1 MIAGLP
7 ARERGAVLELAAE
20 RTFPPDAL
28 LLDDARR
35 CLFVEQG
42 LASLHVPVGD
52 HLSGSVGLIGPGG
65 LLGLPSLMGYSAPVH
80 QAVAV
85 TRSRVVV
92 ILTADLH
99 RLLGGLP
106 VLRRLL
112 SAYVNHRFMQALAAS
127 ACNLEHGLGPRLSD
141 WVLQASGL
149 LGEAVIPVTHDKL
162 ASILG
167 ATRPSITLALQSL
180 EEGKLIRSRRG
191 HVEVLD
197 AGGLRARA
205 CGCGSGTRWVIPRP
219 SAQRQEAGR
228 TVG

>member
-7 ARERGAVLELAAE
+7 ARERSAILERAAE
-20 RTFPPDAL
+20 RIFPPDAL

-35 CLFVEQG
+35 CLFLEQG

-65 LLGLPSLMGYSAPVH
+65 LLGLPSLMGYPISMH
-80 QAVAV
+80 QAIAV
-85 TRSRVVV
+85 TRSKVVV

-99 RLLGGLP
+99 RLMAGLP

-112 SAYVNHRFMQALAAS
+112 SAYVNHRFVQALAAS
-127 ACNLEHGLGPRLSD
+127 ACNLEHGLSPRLAD
-141 WVLQASGL
+141 WVLLASGM

-162 ASILG
+162 AIILG
-167 ATRPSITLALQSL
+167 ATRPSITIALQSL

-191 HVEVLD
+191 QIEVLD
-197 AGGLRARA
+197 AEGLRARA
-205 CGCGSGTRWVIPRP
+205 CRCGSGTRWAIPRL
-219 SAQRQEAGR
+219 SARGQETG
-228 TVG
+228 